1 MLMLKSITSNET
13 TLTHIR
19 LVCQSLDICKFYKD
33 LVKLSLEQLRP
44 WDSGSPWRRGLW
56 SLSAEGQPQQ
66 RPAGAAV
73 GQPATT
79 WVLVKKSF
87 FVYAQIIIFKNLL
100 KF

>member
-1 MLMLKSITSNET
+1 MLIFKNIISNET
-13 TLTHIR
+13 SLAHTR
-19 LVCQSLDICKFYKD
+19 LGCQSLDICKFYKD

-66 RPAGAAV
+66 QPAGAAV

-79 WVLVKKSF
+79 EVLVKKTF
-87 FVYAQIIIFKNLL
+87 FVYAQH
-100 KF
+100 